1 MVSSSGVGLEHVIS
15 FGDVKFFNND
25 SLVELGLRSYKT
37 DPMAVGAV
45 VVLQAIYTFYCP
57 VRLLSRYVGLRPSVV
72 GPIFFCHFSGRPLI
86 RSQFNGILCKAL
98 RALGMDSY
106 RYRFQ

>member
-1 MVSSSGVGLEHVIS
+1 MVSSSGVGLEHIIF
-15 FGDVKFFNND
+15 FGDVKFLNND

-45 VVLQAIYTFYCP
+45 VVLQAINTFYCP
-57 VRLLSRYVGLRPSVV
+57 VRLLSRYVDLRPSVV
-72 GPIFFCHFSGRPLI
+72 GSIVCHFSGRPLI
-86 RSQFNGILCKAL
+86 RSQFKGILCKAL